1 MKFKASALKEAA
13 PATADRAASEYETQ
27 ENVDAKRAI
36 IYRLSPEKHAQ
47 LRRVAQMMTEA
58 RGNRVSLQNALDE
71 ALNALEQKLN
81 QAAKRRK
88 VAVRV

>member
-1 MKFKASALKEAA
+1 
-13 PATADRAASEYETQ
+13 
-27 ENVDAKRAI
+27 
-36 IYRLSPEKHAQ
+36 
-47 LRRVAQMMTEA
+47 MMTEN

-88 VAVRV
+88 GAVRYE